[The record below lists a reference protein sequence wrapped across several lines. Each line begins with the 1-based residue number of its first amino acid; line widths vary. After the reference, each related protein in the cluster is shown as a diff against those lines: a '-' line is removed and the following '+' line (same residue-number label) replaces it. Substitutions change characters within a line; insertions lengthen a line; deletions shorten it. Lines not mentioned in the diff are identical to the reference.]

1 MRLDKLGDV
10 SRRTLK
16 RVKRNFKKFKD
27 FLKKMK
33 NFLVKLLHVSWGI
46 FIPTIPSLWQRWHDP
61 LQDPPIS
68 W

>member
-1 MRLDKLGDV
+1 MRLDKSGDV

-16 RVKRNFKKFKD
+16 LVKRNFKKFKD
-27 FLKKMK
+27 FFKKMK

-46 FIPTIPSLWQRWHDP
+46 FIPTIPLLWQRWRD
-61 LQDPPIS
+61 LRQDQPTS

>member
-16 RVKRNFKKFKD
+16 LVKRNFKKFKD

-33 NFLVKLLHVSWGI
+33 NFLVKLLHVS
-46 FIPTIPSLWQRWHDP
+46 
-61 LQDPPIS
+61 
-68 W
+68 

>member
-46 FIPTIPSLWQRWHDP
+46 FIPTIPLLWQRWHG
-61 LQDPPIS
+61 LRQDQPTS

>member
-1 MRLDKLGDV
+1 MRLDKSGDV

-33 NFLVKLLHVSWGI
+33 NFLVKLLHVS
-46 FIPTIPSLWQRWHDP
+46 
-61 LQDPPIS
+61 
-68 W
+68 